1 MDISVVSLAHKDP
14 PITRAELIRAQQ
26 AVAPVNFPS
35 YKAEISEEAK
45 ALAVKMAK
53 SEFQG
58 TPKTA
63 KSTK

>member
-1 MDISVVSLAHKDP
+1 MDVSMIGLIYKDP

-26 AVAPVNFPS
+26 VVEPVNFPS

-45 ALAVKMAK
+45 ALAVKMAE
-53 SEFQG
+53 SEFQSVA
-58 TPKTA
+58 KTA